1 MNTNSGH
8 QFSEGGEVSELT
20 RLERVFEWAKQ
31 LEILSSVKTELQ
43 SLRDQLAAKDQAIDD
58 INEARNIQNKILY
71 DQIAALEKRVV
82 GLSDACDIYQDKLS
96 AKDEEIKKLKGDFED
111 FKKGVL
117 RGTELYAHLRFDNEP
132 FTPYQLALQENE
144 KLREALK
151 FTTSLKRNEK
161 ETN

>member
-20 RLERVFEWAKQ
+20 RLERVFEWAKCGIMHNYTVPDKQ

-71 DQIAALEKRVV
+71 DQIAALE
-82 GLSDACDIYQDKLS
+82 
-96 AKDEEIKKLKGDFED
+96 KDEEIKKLKGDFED